1 MSEGVTIGFILVA
14 LFFGGIGLLLFKEA
28 RTHRF
33 WRQLVADNNLDAIR
47 GILDQEI
54 EHWKT
59 QRPPK
64 DISAVVWAGVQGMD
78 LVTASAHYVRVST
91 SADPEF
97 GSVDGVRQQVATS
110 LDTAHSVALRLVEM
124 IFYDVPNFRPAHVRV
139 DVYTTFRD
147 ESGTAQARPIL
158 CIQADRADALSI
170 DWSQPPHRLAA
181 EFETLANRA
190 PNGEP
195 RPIQLPV
202 GDIESPTESGD
213 RPPQSDRPN
222 PKLGADP
229 PG

>member
-97 GSVDGVRQQVATS
+97 GAVDGVRQQVATS

-124 IFYDVPNFRPAHVRV
+124 IFYDVPNFRPAHVPR
-139 DVYTTFRD
+139 RCLHHLPRRIRR
-147 ESGTAQARPIL
+147 SPG
-158 CIQADRADALSI
+158 
-170 DWSQPPHRLAA
+170 PPHPLHPGRPRRRPQHRLEPTPPAPGRGVRNPRQPRPQTA
-181 EFETLANRA
+181 EPA
-190 PNGEP
+190 PNPTP
-195 RPIQLPV
+195 R
-202 GDIESPTESGD
+202 
-213 RPPQSDRPN
+213 RRH
-222 PKLGADP
+222 
-229 PG
+229 